1 MAVKPDSL
9 PASPRELQRV
19 LEQPRESQSIW
30 HIALRTLRRDRLTL
44 TALGFVFLIGLLSIG
59 AGVITGMLGV
69 NPNTTNP
76 ANAYQPVYLWPYLEW
91 RLGTDPLTAPTILGK
106 ANGAVHWL
114 GTDQLGRDMLARLLY
129 GGRISLSIGLVA
141 ASISLVMGVLVG
153 VVAGYFGGWVD
164 DVVMWFINTMTTIPT
179 IYLLIIINSIFSPS
193 PVTLTLFLGFL
204 GWFGTA
210 RFMRGS
216 VFKVRSLDYA
226 QAARSIGATNWR
238 IMLNHIVPNTIPLII
253 VLTAL
258 DVGSLILSES
268 ILSFLGLGVQPP
280 TPSWGNMLHRAT
292 NFIFLRDPVTQ
303 QLLGLHLL
311 IGPGLLT
318 TLTVLAFS
326 LIGDG
331 LRDALDP
338 TFKNKN

>member
-1 MAVKPDSL
+1 MAVKSDPLSAPL
-9 PASPRELQRV
+9 SELERT
-19 LEQPRESQSIW
+19 LNQPRESQSMW
-30 HIALRTLRRDRLTL
+30 QIALRTLRRDRLTL
-44 TALGFVFLIGLLSIG
+44 AAFGFVLLIGLLSIG
-59 AGVITGMLGV
+59 AGMLTGMLGV
-69 NPNTTNP
+69 NPTTTNP

-91 RLGTDPLTAPTILGK
+91 RLGTYPVTAPTILGK
-106 ANGAVHWL
+106 ANGVVHWL
-114 GTDQLGRDMLARLLY
+114 GTDQLGRDLLARVLY

-141 ASISLVMGVLVG
+141 AAIALVLGVLVG

-164 DVVMWFINTMTTIPT
+164 DAVMWFINTMTTIPT
-179 IYLLIIINSIFSPS
+179 IYLLIIVNSIFSPS
-193 PVTLTLFLGFL
+193 PTTLTLFLGFL

-238 IMLNHIVPNTIPLII
+238 IMLNHIVPNTIPLIV

-292 NFIFLRDPVTQ
+292 SFIFLRDPQTQ